1 MSEQHSEWEKQWG
14 ELLSHAYGEEVEAR
28 PEFRAG
34 LLAKLKAKTAGN
46 KSEADTDTAAAAD
59 VNADADTD
67 ADANWRKLLSAT
79 CPPCE
84 PRAEF
89 KSSLLTRLKQRQQ
102 EVVEDANWRTLLTAT
117 HPACEARPEFKSG
130 LLAELKQKQQEQAVQ
145 STSAEA
151 ITTETN
157 DEDAVRKLIT
167 SSYTPVQ
174 PRKEFETRLLVN
186 LKQRQRD
193 THTTRSNYRRRTI
206 YLSGLSSMAAAA
218 MVMFVVWIMPGGKLE
233 QPTGQGQILAS
244 GPMETVLAP
253 AEREVV
259 MANTSLGKSNASPVN
274 SSALLPAAAVVAA
287 AGSYRVA
294 EAFASFTLP
303 QTVRGIGMQINDGD
317 GWRNMDETM
326 LARVEPGMQFRPDS
340 NTARSG
346 LGFSDGSTFLVF
358 PESLIAAT
366 DNGFTM
372 REGEMAVTVPDNSDS
387 RFRLHFPERDIAIEP
402 GTMMTVAVESPDN
415 YAEGGAPAPVVK
427 VLGGGMALAMGR
439 NGAGPLL
446 ANQVYE
452 LDKYVTPDIPG
463 RPLCAVETQELRRLM
478 NPVGVEMA
486 AAGGPSFDNTGMQMV
501 SSAAVAQ
508 AANRPA
514 TPEGFVKKGN
524 RWQAKNYQNQPTIR
538 IQYLS
543 DAYFGFANER
553 RDLADAL
560 ALGGEVILDG
570 NDGNF
575 YEIYR

>member
-14 ELLSHAYGEEVEAR
+14 ELLSHAHGEEVEAR

-34 LLAKLKAKTAGN
+34 LLAKLKAKTAEN
-46 KSEADTDTAAAAD
+46 TVEAES
-59 VNADADTD
+59 NMADAD
-67 ADANWRKLLSAT
+67 AANWQKLLSAT
-79 CPPCE
+79 YPPCE
-84 PRAEF
+84 PRSEF
-89 KSSLLTRLKQRQQ
+89 KSSLLTRLKQRQH
-102 EVVEDANWRTLLTAT
+102 EVAAFTGFEAEEEAESTEDANWRTLLTAT
-117 HPACEARPEFKSG
+117 YSEGEARSEFKSG
-130 LLAELKQKQQEQAVQ
+130 LLAELKQKQKGQAPCPVCP
-145 STSAEA
+145 EV
-151 ITTETN
+151 TE
-157 DEDAVRKLIT
+157 EDAVRKLIT
-167 SSYTPVQ
+167 TSYTPVQ

-193 THTTRSNYRRRTI
+193 THATRSTYRRRTI

-244 GPMETVLAP
+244 GPMETVLTP

-259 MANTSLGKSNASPVN
+259 MANTSLVGNDSPV
-274 SSALLPAAAVVAA
+274 SSLSLLPAAAAVTA

-294 EAFASFTLP
+294 EAFASSSLP

-317 GWRNMDETM
+317 GWRSMDETM

-358 PESLIAAT
+358 PDSLISAT
-366 DNGFTM
+366 ANGFTM
-372 REGEMAVTVPDNSDS
+372 REGEMAVTVPDTSDS
-387 RFRLHFPERDIAIEP
+387 LFRLHFPERDIAIEP

-415 YAEGGAPAPVVK
+415 YADGGAPAPVVK
-427 VLGGGMALAMGR
+427 VLGGGMALAMGK

-452 LDKYVTPDIPG
+452 LDKYVTPEIPG
-463 RPLCAVETQELRRLM
+463 RPLLAVETQELRRLM

-486 AAGGPSFDNTGMQMV
+486 AAGGPSFDSTGMQMV
-501 SSAAVAQ
+501 SSATAVTQ
-508 AANRPA
+508 AASRA
-514 TPEGFVKKGN
+514 TTPEGFVKKGN

-538 IQYLS
+538 IKYLS
-543 DAYFGFANER
+543 DAYFGFANKR